1 MKIATISDVARFNKV
16 IESCKGDVWL
26 ESVAGDRYNL
36 KSALTRYI
44 AIADLLRDEAG
55 NLELFAS
62 EREDEAKLIEFI
74 SSLE

>member
-1 MKIATISDVARFNKV
+1 MKITTISDVERFNKV

-36 KSALTRYI
+36 KSGLTRYI